1 MRPIQANA
9 MTECLLIEGKR
20 WVGVRYNV
28 NGQQH
33 EARAN
38 REVVVSAG
46 SINSPQL
53 LELSG
58 IGQPELLKSVGIE
71 VRHERKG
78 VGENLRDHYSP
89 RMKWTVPL
97 SPGMT
102 YHDTARALALCCQSW
117 TYPLTHK
124 GLLGL

>member
-1 MRPIQANA
+1 MRSPNA
-9 MTECLLIEGKR
+9 CCSRASAASACDTLS
-20 WVGVRYNV
+20 

-58 IGQPELLKSVGIE
+58 IGQPELLQGLGIE
-71 VRHERKG
+71 VRHE
-78 VGENLRDHYSP
+78 LRAS
-89 RMKWTVPL
+89 
-97 SPGMT
+97 
-102 YHDTARALALCCQSW
+102 ARTCATTTRRA
-117 TYPLTHK
+117 
-124 GLLGL
+124 